1 MKLWLLALAAGSL
14 IVGLDARAQVA
25 QGRAQVPTRDASPL
39 QAPQSN
45 ARGVMGGVVVTTD
58 TGRIV
63 RRASV
68 SIAGGTPR
76 TVRTVETDEA
86 GAFRFE
92 RLPPGDYL
100 LRANKGG
107 FVESIYGQKEPGS
120 GRAGIAIRLAD
131 NQELAK
137 LSLPIARGGVITG
150 RVADDTGEPA
160 FGVSVQALRWVM
172 DSGERTLEP
181 AGSGVTDDRGIYRV
195 HGLLPGEY
203 VVSAR
208 TTGRGPEL
216 GKIAIR
222 VDDLNMEYAK
232 VLKAAE
238 AAGRVDLT
246 LAITDGS
253 FEILQPPKNGFA
265 TVFYPGTMQASQAL
279 SVPVAVG
286 DERTGI
292 DFQLLVV
299 PFGTLSGAV
308 TMPDGSAARTEV
320 QLIDRGQPPGLGVRN
335 ARSDANGRFS
345 FTAIPPGQ
353 YVVIARGA
361 PKGKELEAGIG
372 EAVSFYAAVQ
382 DEAKASQIAK
392 SIAAAT
398 PLWAMAEVSTD
409 GRDAG
414 DVSLMLRNG
423 SNVSGT
429 VQFEATSGPPP
440 VATRLLLTVTPV
452 GQSISGKNA
461 PLVPATVD
469 AQGRF
474 NIRGLP
480 PGRYRVAVSGGAPG
494 GYALKSAVFGGM
506 DVLDFPLEVNGND
519 PIVAGVVTLSNRTT
533 EVSGAV
539 QTTSGEPATG
549 VTIIA
554 FALEERFWLPEAR
567 RIQAVRPSTDGKYT
581 MRNLPPGEY
590 RLAVV
595 MDVAP
600 GQWFDPA
607 FLRAIGSFVN
617 VSVAEGGKLTQD
629 LRIK

>member
-1 MKLWLLALAAGSL
+1 LISAVAAGSL
-14 IVGLDARAQVA
+14 IVGLEAGAQVA
-25 QGRAQVPTRDASPL
+25 QGRAQAPTRDS
-39 QAPQSN
+39 QQQTPQTTV
-45 ARGVMGGVVVTTD
+45 RGVLAGVVVATD

-68 SIAGGTPR
+68 AIAGGSPR
-76 TVRTVETDEA
+76 TVRTVETDET

-92 RLPPGDYL
+92 RLPPGDYM

-120 GRAGIAIRLAD
+120 GRPGVAIRLAD

-203 VVSAR
+203 VVIAR
-208 TTGRGPEL
+208 PTVRGIDL
-216 GKIAIR
+216 GKTTIR
-222 VDDLNMEYAK
+222 VDDVSMDYAK
-232 VLKAAE
+232 VLKSVDAGNRVELKFAVLNANFE
-238 AAGRVDLT
+238 APEA
-246 LAITDGS
+246 
-253 FEILQPPKNGFA
+253 PKTGFA
-265 TVFYPGTMQASQAL
+265 TLFYPGTMQASQAQ
-279 SVPVAVG
+279 SVPVTVG
-286 DERTGI
+286 DERAGI

-320 QLIDRGQPPGLGVRN
+320 QLIDRGQPPGVGIRN
-335 ARSDANGRFS
+335 ARTDATGRFS
-345 FTAIPPGQ
+345 FTTVPPGQ
-353 YVVIARGA
+353 YAVIARGA
-361 PKGKELEAGIG
+361 PKGRELEAGVG

-382 DEAKASQIAK
+382 DEAKAAQIAK
-392 SIAAAT
+392 AMAGAT
-398 PLWAMAEVSTD
+398 PLWAMADVSSD
-409 GRDAG
+409 GRDVG
-414 DVSLMLRNG
+414 DISLMLRSG
-423 SNVSGT
+423 STVSGS
-429 VQFEATSGPPP
+429 VQFEAASGPPP
-440 VATRLLLTVTPV
+440 TATRLLLTVTPV
-452 GQSISGKNA
+452 GHSLFGENA

-474 NIRGLP
+474 TIRGLP
-480 PGRYRVAVSGGAPG
+480 PGRYRLAVSGGAPG

-539 QTTSGEPATG
+539 QSTTGEPATG

-567 RIQAVRPSTDGKYT
+567 RIQAVRPSTDGKYSF
-581 MRNLPPGEY
+581 RNLPAGEY
-590 RLAVV
+590 RVAVV

-617 VSVAEGGKLTQD
+617 LSVSEGARLTQD